1 MKISVISF
9 TETGM
14 GLSERLPE
22 LIDAECELFTKC
34 STGTDRVSAIA
45 EKIPYVKECISDWA
59 GEQMRQRKALL
70 FIGACGIAV
79 RAIAPHVTDKLH
91 DSPVL
96 VMDEGG
102 GYVIP
107 ILSGHVGGAN
117 ELAGQIAQKTGA
129 VAVITTAT
137 DLHQLFA
144 VDIFAKKN
152 NLFIE
157 NKEGIARVSA
167 KLLAGEEI
175 TMSVE
180 RGHLLPD
187 SVLPEQIRII
197 SYPPAEAVDVLIASQ
212 PEREAVLV
220 LRPKEYIIGMGCR
233 RGKEA
238 EKIEAF
244 VLRSLECA
252 GIKIQQVAAL
262 ATIDIKSREEGL
274 LTWCRKERV
283 PFLTYTAKELNEVSG
298 RFQTSAFVEEKVGT
312 DNVCERSALRAC
324 GENGKLVYEKHAED
338 GMTIAIAKQVW
349 SVTFDET

>member
-1 MKISVISF
+1 MKISIISF
-9 TETGM
+9 TKVGM
-14 GLSERLPE
+14 ELSERLAE
-22 LIDAECELFTKC
+22 LIGAECELFTKC
-34 STGTDRVSAIA
+34 SAGTDSISTVS
-45 EKIPYVKECISDWA
+45 ERIPYIKEHISDWA
-59 GEQMRQRKALL
+59 KEQMRQRKALL

-137 DLHQLFA
+137 DLHQVFA

-157 NKEGIARVSA
+157 NREGIARVSA
-167 KLLAGEEI
+167 KLLAGEKI
-175 TMSVE
+175 TMAVE

-187 SVLPEQIRII
+187 SFLPEQVRLV
-197 SYPPAEAVDVLIASQ
+197 SYPPTEAVDVLIAPP

-252 GIKIQQVAAL
+252 GIKMQQVAAL
-262 ATIDIKSREEGL
+262 ASIDVKSREEGL
-274 LTWCRKERV
+274 LTWCGKEKL

-312 DNVCERSALRAC
+312 DNVCERAALRAC
-324 GENGKLVYEKHAED
+324 GENGRLVYEKHAED
-338 GMTIAIAKQVW
+338 GMTIAIAKRIW